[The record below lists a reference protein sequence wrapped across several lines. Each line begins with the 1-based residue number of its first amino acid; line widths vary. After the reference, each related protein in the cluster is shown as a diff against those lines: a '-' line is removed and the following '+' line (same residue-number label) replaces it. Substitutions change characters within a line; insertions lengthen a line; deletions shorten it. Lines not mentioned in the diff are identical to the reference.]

1 MTSTCSNNLK
11 SAKSQSRATWWAE
24 CTNTGNRFLTMS
36 CTALFFICTSM
47 KSWNLRGGCSFS
59 FNSPAVYFMHTAG
72 ACWYFVHSGC
82 TFKPKLSLYCVL
94 LTVLFYLHLKGRR
107 WSEIKASDKR
117 ISDSNVDFCTP
128 LLRVFSYTFHLGHN
142 VDKADIWIQGKQMNL
157 LPAFKSQTAAGAQI
171 FSLSQREKP
180 AKREWVQEISRVHL
194 RGMTPPEGV
203 FHILRKSSES
213 WEMSVCMFVC
223 TFLLNSLTRKQNR
236 W

>member
-117 ISDSNVDFCTP
+117 ISDSNVDFVRRCVVSSHIPFTWDIMWTKLTFESKVNKWICCQRSKVKQ
-128 LLRVFSYTFHLGHN
+128 LL
-142 VDKADIWIQGKQMNL
+142 
-157 LPAFKSQTAAGAQI
+157 
-171 FSLSQREKP
+171 
-180 AKREWVQEISRVHL
+180 VH
-194 RGMTPPEGV
+194 RYSV
-203 FHILRKSSES
+203 FHNERSQP
-213 WEMSVCMFVC
+213 SVSGC
-223 TFLLNSLTRKQNR
+223 RR
-236 W
+236 